1 MDAIS
6 VEGLTKTYGGFT
18 AVDDLTFSV
27 EEGETFSLLGPNGA
41 GKTTTIEILEGLRE
55 RDSGDVT
62 VLGRDPSGRDIGLQ
76 REMGVMLQDGGLY
89 PGAKAREIIDLYG
102 AFYPNPRPTGELLEL
117 VGLSDKARTQQK
129 RLSGGERQRLALAT
143 ALVGRPS
150 LIFIDEPTAGMD
162 VAGRHA
168 TWEIIRDLKAQGVTV
183 ILTTHYMQEAEQLA
197 DRVGIISGG
206 KLLALGAPHV
216 LTAGRRGLRFKS
228 ADLVDYRVLSQAIG
242 CDVVTLPDGA
252 FSIDVEAT
260 PGLLARLTAW
270 ADSAGVLLTEIR
282 VGAGG
287 LEEVFLELTSGE
299 EL

>member
-6 VEGLTKTYGGFT
+6 VRSLTKTYGGFT

-27 EEGETFSLLGPNGA
+27 EEGETFALLGPNGA

-102 AFYPNPRPTGELLEL
+102 AFYPNPRPTDELLDL
-117 VGLSDKARTQQK
+117 FGLSDKAGIQQK

-143 ALVGRPS
+143 ALVGRPK
-150 LIFIDEPTAGMD
+150 LIFIDEPTSGMD

-168 TWEIIRDLKAQGVTV
+168 TWEIVRDLKAQGVTV
-183 ILTTHYMQEAEQLA
+183 ILTTHYMEEAEQLA
-197 DRVGIISGG
+197 DRVGIVSGG
-206 KLLALGAPHV
+206 RLLALGAPEV
-216 LTAGRRGLRFKS
+216 LTAGRRGVRFKS
-228 ADLVDYRVLSQAIG
+228 ADALDSGALSEALG
-242 CDVVTLPDGA
+242 CEIVKLPAGA
-252 FSIDVEAT
+252 FSIDVEASPT
-260 PGLLARLTAW
+260 LLARLAAW
-270 ADSAGVLLTEIR
+270 AEAEGVLLTEVR

-287 LEEVFLELTSGE
+287 LEEVFLELTAGE
-299 EL
+299 EA

>member
-6 VEGLTKTYGGFT
+6 VRGLTKTYGGFT
-18 AVDDLTFSV
+18 AVDDLSFSV
-27 EEGETFSLLGPNGA
+27 EEGETFALLGPNGA

-102 AFYPNPRPTGELLEL
+102 AFYPNPRLTAELLDL
-117 VGLSDKARTQQK
+117 VGLSDKAGIQQK

-143 ALVGRPS
+143 ALVGRPK
-150 LIFIDEPTAGMD
+150 LIFIDEPTSGMD

-183 ILTTHYMQEAEQLA
+183 ILTTHYMEEAEQLA
-197 DRVGIISGG
+197 DRVGIVSGG
-206 KLLALGAPHV
+206 RLLALGAPEV
-216 LTAGRRGLRFKS
+216 LTAGRRGVRFKS
-228 ADLVDYRVLSQAIG
+228 TDPLDSGALSQAVG
-242 CDVVTLPDGA
+242 FEVVALPDGG

-260 PGLLARLTAW
+260 PFLLARLAAW
-270 ADSAGVLLTEIR
+270 AESAGVLLTEIR

-287 LEEVFLELTSGE
+287 LEEVFLELTAE
-299 EL
+299 DET